1 MTLAPRQGA
10 KETCEGWHMV
20 GRATDDVIF
29 FEKPAG
35 WRRWLEGNHGKEA
48 HLWVG
53 FRKKGSGLPSLTWPE
68 SVDEALCFGW
78 IDGVRKSVDGTSYKI
93 RFSPR
98 KPGTVWS
105 KIN

>member
-1 MTLAPRQGA
+1 
-10 KETCEGWHMV
+10 MV

-68 SVDEALCFGW
+68 SVDEALCVGW
-78 IDGVRKSVDGTSYKI
+78 IDGLRKSIDETAYMI
-93 RFSPR
+93 RFTPR
-98 KPGTVWS
+98 KAASTWS
-105 KIN
+105 AVRLRTL